1 MNPIPGSQILPGSQP
16 NYLANLKRISGQTL
30 ITGNPLIPKK
40 NPSLNE
46 ILSYGLNPFP
56 FGNNVNGFNPYPPYS
71 GGGKMTFVFPKQG
84 DFKKKVIKAMKPL
97 DAAKKIFKSLK
108 DVTKLT
114 FCISCKEN
122 GKKYKYSA
130 SLKDGKLNI
139 KSRKN

>member
-1 MNPIPGSQILPGSQP
+1 MNPIPGTQNLPGP
-16 NYLANLKRISGQTL
+16 NYLAEQRGIAGQTL
-30 ITGNPLIPKK
+30 ITGNPLIPKR

-46 ILSYGLNPFP
+46 ILSYGLNPFAL
-56 FGNNVNGFNPYPPYS
+56 GNNVNGRYGPYR

>member
-1 MNPIPGSQILPGSQP
+1 MNPIPRTQTLSGQP
-16 NYLANLKRISGQTL
+16 NVLAPQRLIAGQTL
-30 ITGNPLIPKK
+30 ITGNPLIPKR

-46 ILSYGLNPFP
+46 ILSYGLNPFENT
-56 FGNNVNGFNPYPPYS
+56 GPYGPYS